1 MKLDRTN
8 GNFFHL
14 RTNYRHF
21 CCLVAVRG
29 LKVPQVEADESAV
42 GEQGMAVFMPYRMLP
57 SRRELLS
64 WSILVKLL
72 LVDFG

>member
-1 MKLDRTN
+1 
-8 GNFFHL
+8 
-14 RTNYRHF
+14 
-21 CCLVAVRG
+21 VAVRG